1 MAMHERERLSLNYN
15 KIPKDIAYLT
25 KNEAELRRELVLAI
39 ESGEEAVLQHNNE
52 LKRLRREH
60 YNNLKE
66 VELCQEKLRN
76 AENQL
81 TKVME
86 R

>member
-1 MAMHERERLSLNYN
+1 MHERERLSLNYN